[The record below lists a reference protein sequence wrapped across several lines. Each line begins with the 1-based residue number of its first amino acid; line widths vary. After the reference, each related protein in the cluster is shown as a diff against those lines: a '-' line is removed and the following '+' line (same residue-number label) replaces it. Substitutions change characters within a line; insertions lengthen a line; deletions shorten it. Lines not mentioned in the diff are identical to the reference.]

1 MFKQRLFYNLINPI
15 VKKILHS
22 SAKFYSLEKNYDQL
36 VVYSFDTVSSEINLN
51 GIYEKELLFF
61 LRDYLKKNNFN
72 LKNKTAIDIGAFIGN
87 HSIFFSKIFENV
99 ISFEPH
105 PTSFEILKLNC
116 KNSNNIKLYNF
127 GCSDKNENSFLR
139 LKHTNIGGSN
149 ISDGKHER
157 DFSIKLIKLDDLLKD
172 YDQEIGL
179 IKIDVEGHENKVI
192 DGSIELLKKN
202 KPVII
207 MELRNYQ
214 NSIEPEII
222 IKLKSLG
229 YSKFFELERKLK
241 FNKLQNNFFL
251 SLIDKFI
258 NIIFE
263 NPILLKEIKV
273 FKKKEYQNIIIV

>member
-1 MFKQRLFYNLINPI
+1 MFKLRLFQNLIYPI

-22 SAKFYSLEKNYDQL
+22 SAKYYSLKKNYDQL
-36 VVYSFDTVSSEINLN
+36 VVYSFDTVSTEINLN

-61 LRDYLKKNNFN
+61 LRANLKKKNFN
-72 LKNKTAIDIGAFIGN
+72 LEKKTVIDIGAFIGN
-87 HSIFFSKIFENV
+87 HSIFFSRMFANV

-105 PTSFEILKLNC
+105 PKSFEILKLNC
-116 KNSNNIKLYNF
+116 KNSGNIKLYNF

-149 ISDGKHER
+149 ISNGKHER

-214 NSIEPEII
+214 NSMEPEII
-222 IKLKSLG
+222 NKLKSLG
-229 YSKFFELERKLK
+229 YSKFFELERKIK

-251 SLIDKFI
+251 ALIDRLI
-258 NIIFE
+258 NVIFE
-263 NPILLKEIKV
+263 NPISLKEIKV
-273 FKKKEYQNIIIV
+273 FKKKEYQNIIIL

>member
-1 MFKQRLFYNLINPI
+1 
-15 VKKILHS
+15 
-22 SAKFYSLEKNYDQL
+22 
-36 VVYSFDTVSSEINLN
+36 
-51 GIYEKELLFF
+51 
-61 LRDYLKKNNFN
+61 
-72 LKNKTAIDIGAFIGN
+72 
-87 HSIFFSKIFENV
+87 
-99 ISFEPH
+99 
-105 PTSFEILKLNC
+105 
-116 KNSNNIKLYNF
+116 
-127 GCSDKNENSFLR
+127 
-139 LKHTNIGGSN
+139 
-149 ISDGKHER
+149 
-157 DFSIKLIKLDDLLKD
+157 
-172 YDQEIGL
+172 
-179 IKIDVEGHENKVI
+179 
-192 DGSIELLKKN
+192 
-202 KPVII
+202 